1 MVDLHSIRDAAI
13 LNGLTE
19 SDLEKIGA
27 IGSQVAAEQG
37 ERLFARATPSDTLLI
52 ILEGKFALTVMLRAA
67 GDDVE
72 VAIEA
77 LDAGDAL
84 GWSSLVPPHQSV
96 YSAYCT
102 ERGSVAAL
110 DRRDMENLFANDA
123 GLGYR
128 WMRNVSELVGRRVRH
143 QQQLWIEEVEQSM
156 SRVMFWT
163 QQKVC
168 TNWTQAVVS

>member
-1 MVDLHSIRDAAI
+1 MVDLHSIRGAAI
-13 LNGLTE
+13 LDGLTE
-19 SDLEKIGA
+19 SDLQKIGA
-27 IGSQVAAEQG
+27 IGSSLAAEKG
-37 ERLFARATPSDTLLI
+37 EQLFVRATPSNALYI
-52 ILEGKFALTVMLRAA
+52 ILEGEFALSVMLRSA
-67 GDDVE
+67 GDEVE
-72 VAIEA
+72 TAIEA
-77 LDAGDAL
+77 LTIGDAL
-84 GWSSLVPPHQSV
+84 GWSSLVSPHQSV

-102 ERGSVAAL
+102 ARGSVAAL
-110 DRRDMENLFANDA
+110 DRRDMENLFANDT